1 MQGYQAYKQST
12 ISNWTRID
20 MLLAIYDGT
29 LASLDAGI
37 DALNRGDQAAFA
49 RHQIKTTRLLI
60 LLLDGVNPDGSEV
73 ARNVRDLCVYCVEQ
87 VTTPVV
93 EQWVHARDILATL
106 QEGFAGIREEAI
118 QLEANGEFPELTQ
131 TTGQTVWL

>member
-37 DALNRGDQAAFA
+37 
-49 RHQIKTTRLLI
+49 
-60 LLLDGVNPDGSEV
+60 
-73 ARNVRDLCVYCVEQ
+73 RDLE
-87 VTTPVV
+87 
-93 EQWVHARDILATL
+93 
-106 QEGFAGIREEAI
+106 
-118 QLEANGEFPELTQ
+118 
-131 TTGQTVWL
+131 